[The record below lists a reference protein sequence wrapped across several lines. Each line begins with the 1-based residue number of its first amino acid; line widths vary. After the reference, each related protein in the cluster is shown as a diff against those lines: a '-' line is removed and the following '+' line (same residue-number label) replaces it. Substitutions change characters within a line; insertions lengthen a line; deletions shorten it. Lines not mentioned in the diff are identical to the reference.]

1 MRRTIG
7 LTVLITIL
15 FVTGTAF
22 VQTYSKK
29 DSIKNGKEV
38 YTTFCQNCHMEDG
51 KGQAGVFPPL
61 AKADYLAKPTKTLID
76 NILNGQT
83 GEIVVN
89 GKKYNGQM
97 LPYNYLTDEQIADVI
112 NYMKNTW
119 GNQSATVVTPA
130 MVKKI
135 RP

>member
-1 MRRTIG
+1 MRGTIG
-7 LTVLITIL
+7 LSVLITIL

-61 AKADYLAKPTKTLID
+61 AKSDYLAKPTKTLIE
-76 NILNGQT
+76 NIMNGQT

-112 NYMKNTW
+112 NYMKNSW
-119 GNQSATVVTPA
+119 GNTSTSVVTPA
-130 MVKKI
+130 MVKKL

>member
-1 MRRTIG
+1 MRRMMGI
-7 LTVLITIL
+7 TVLITVFFIS
-15 FVTGTAF
+15 GTAF

-29 DSIKNGKEV
+29 DSILKGKEV
-38 YTTFCQNCHMEDG
+38 YSTFCQICHMADG
-51 KGQAGVFPPL
+51 KGQVGIYPPL
-61 AKADYLAKPTKTLID
+61 AKADYLAKPAKNLIN
-76 NILNGQT
+76 NIMNGQT

-97 LPYNYLTDEQIADVI
+97 LPHNFLTDEQIADVV
-112 NYMKNTW
+112 NYMKNSW

>member
-1 MRRTIG
+1 MF
-7 LTVLITIL
+7 LPKNNN
-15 FVTGTAF
+15 
-22 VQTYSKK
+22 KK
-29 DSIKNGKEV
+29 ASCP
-38 YTTFCQNCHMEDG
+38 F
-51 KGQAGVFPPL
+51 
-61 AKADYLAKPTKTLID
+61 YLAKPTKTLIE